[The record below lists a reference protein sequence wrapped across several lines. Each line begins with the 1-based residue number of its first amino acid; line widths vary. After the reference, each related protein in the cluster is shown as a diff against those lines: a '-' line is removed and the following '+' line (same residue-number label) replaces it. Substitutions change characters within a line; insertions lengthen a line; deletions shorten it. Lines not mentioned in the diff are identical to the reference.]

1 MSNVIQHHGVLGM
14 KWGVRRYQPYP
25 DGHSAG
31 REIGKAAKARKSA
44 IKEKRSDLKNRSIL
58 SDEQLRQKI
67 NRLQMEK
74 QLRELTDSEVNSGRN
89 FVQSVLRDA
98 GKKALTT
105 ALTGASLYDGK
116 ALVTGSFDAQ
126 EFGNA
131 IFNGGAKKK

>member
-74 QLRELTDSEVNSGRN
+74 QLRKLTEEEINPGRTEAKR
-89 FVQSVLRDA
+89 VLSQIGTKVA
-98 GKKALTT
+98 ST
-105 ALTGASLYDGK
+105 AITGAALYGVK
-116 ALVTGSFDAQ
+116 AAVTKDFNVKD
-126 EFGNA
+126 FGNA
-131 IFNGGAKKK
+131 IFNGGPKKK